1 MTDGMTD
8 GDTEAFDAPGPQDI
22 GDNPVGDI
30 DGDINLDLLL
40 DVPVNLAIEIGRTRL
55 SIGDLMKLTPGSVV
69 ELNRHIGETHDVL
82 INGTLIAHGEIVVA
96 KDRFGIRFTDI
107 VSPAER
113 VQGLN

>member
-1 MTDGMTD
+1 MPDETTNDS
-8 GDTEAFDAPGPQDI
+8 EVFDAPVPQEISENMVDEA
-22 GDNPVGDI
+22 

-55 SIGDLMKLTPGSVV
+55 SIGELMKLTPGAVV